1 MTHFNLMRNTI
12 LQQTLDELQQ
22 VLTSFEVDD
31 IKSLLTMFFDS
42 FRLVLNKILMKIVDG
57 RWELSE
63 SNVILSKVS
72 FW

>member
-1 MTHFNLMRNTI
+1 MRNTI